1 MNIFISQQSN
11 LYVHTQQKLTQHF
24 KSIILNKFFLKVP

>member
-11 LYVHTQQKLTQHF
+11 LYVHTQQKLAHL
-24 KSIILNKFFLKVP
+24 KSIILNKIF

>member
-11 LYVHTQQKLTQHF
+11 LYVHTQQKLAQHL
-24 KSIILNKFFLKVP
+24 KSIILNKIF